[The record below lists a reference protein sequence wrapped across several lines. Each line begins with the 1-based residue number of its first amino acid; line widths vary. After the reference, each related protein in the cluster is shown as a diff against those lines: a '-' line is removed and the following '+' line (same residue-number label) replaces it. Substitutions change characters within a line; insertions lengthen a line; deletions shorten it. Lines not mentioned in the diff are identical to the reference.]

1 MKKCFHAHIHHIALD
16 DCRFNDKKRARLN
29 VARDLLSKVDYED
42 KDQNSVCLLADPNIV
57 HLYSQQSSFIKKNKD
72 FKIFD
77 KEKDKKDKKDSKDSK
92 NDEKKVNLIYLK
104 NAL

>member
-1 MKKCFHAHIHHIALD
+1 M
-16 DCRFNDKKRARLN
+16 
-29 VARDLLSKVDYED
+29 
-42 KDQNSVCLLADPNIV
+42 CLLADPNIV

-92 NDEKKVNLIYLK
+92 DDEKK
-104 NAL
+104 